1 MSLRGEALDRIKKA
15 EKYVGVS
22 ADFAMAQIFMIQLH
36 IRRVVEICLKLLTL
50 FAMTA
55 LKPPSRPLG

>member
-1 MSLRGEALDRIKKA
+1 MSGYPLILRWRRFF
-15 EKYVGVS
+15 V
-22 ADFAMAQIFMIQLH
+22 IQLH
-36 IRRVVEICLKLLTL
+36 LRRVVELCLKLLTL